1 VQSPQHRTRN
11 HDENSS
17 EEDEEPEVVVRATP
31 SDMMS
36 PEMCR
41 KTPEVFKGL
50 SNILN
55 QQESVPKFKRN
66 NYIRESDQ
74 ELVTTMKSIK

>member
-1 VQSPQHRTRN
+1 
-11 HDENSS
+11 
-17 EEDEEPEVVVRATP
+17 
-31 SDMMS
+31 MMS

-50 SNILN
+50 RNMLN
-55 QQESVPKFKRN
+55 QQESVPQFKRN

-74 ELVTTMKSIK
+74 ELVTTMKSIKKPESRPGAGDQTLTLIFDSSEEVQQPNL